1 MTDFLIVP
9 AADVAGLTGPYGSGK
24 AIQPRPLADGRS
36 ALPTRLLA
44 IDDCISAFPGLG
56 GLSIESLVEA
66 DFATE
71 E

>member
-9 AADVAGLTGPYGSGK
+9 AANVAGLTGPYGTGK
-24 AIQPRPLADGRS
+24 AIQPRLLADGRS
-36 ALPTRLLA
+36 ALPTRLLK
-44 IDDCISAFPGLG
+44 DEDCLVAFPALS
-56 GLSIESLVEA
+56 GLSIESLVAA